1 MKHLAL
7 AVLLATTASSTASA
21 QSRTTLP
28 AQIPVENRRA
38 AVLTELVI
46 NAEDG
51 KTIARLAKPLEA
63 GKRAT
68 LRLTR
73 AKGCTVSVA
82 ARFDDEAESDGQ
94 VNLCTERVLRFVE

>member
-1 MKHLAL
+1 MKHFGLA
-7 AVLLATTASSTASA
+7 ALLAISAATAASA
-21 QSRTTLP
+21 QTRTTLP

-73 AKGCTVSVA
+73 AKGCTVSIA

-94 VNLCTERVLRFVE
+94 INLCTERVLRFVE